1 MKLRISYKIEWSSLA
16 SVKVICTNLMLIE
29 LKNSNSNRNEIDI
42 HLTLK
47 RNVFKENSKKIQES
61 EICTNERRKV
71 LLQANCAMPKG
82 HSIFVT

>member
-1 MKLRISYKIEWSSLA
+1 MKLRISYKIELSSLT

-42 HLTLK
+42 LLTLK
-47 RNVFKENSKKIQES
+47 RNVFKEDLKKIQES
-61 EICTNERRKV
+61 KICTNERRKV
-71 LLQANCAMPKG
+71 LLQANCVMPKG